1 MCFTS
6 WVLGYLGG
14 ESVGGGGGDGD
25 DDDDDDGDDDGDD
38 DEDSDG
44 NDVAGCASAVGLRTR
59 TKKLCT

>member
-14 ESVGGGGGDGD
+14 ERVGGGGGVG
-25 DDDDDDGDDDGDD
+25 DDDGDDDGED
-38 DEDSDG
+38 DEDSDC

>member
-1 MCFTS
+1 M
-6 WVLGYLGG
+6 LGYLGG

-25 DDDDDDGDDDGDD
+25 DDQ
-38 DEDSDG
+38 DSDG